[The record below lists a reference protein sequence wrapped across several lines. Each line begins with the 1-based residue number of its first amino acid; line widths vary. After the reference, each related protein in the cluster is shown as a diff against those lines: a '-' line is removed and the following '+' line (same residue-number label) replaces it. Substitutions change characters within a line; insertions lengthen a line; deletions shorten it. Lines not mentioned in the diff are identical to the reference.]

1 LRSVADA
8 IAAHLRDAGARA
20 IFGVPGGGSNLDL
33 IDAAARINLPFV
45 LTATETAG
53 AIAAIAQSE
62 LTGAVGACL
71 TGLGPGA
78 ASVVNG
84 VACAYLDRA
93 PLIVITDAYPP
104 AARAFEHQRLDHR
117 ALLAPVTKWSA
128 TIAVENVDEVMTRAA
143 ACATEHPRGPV
154 HIECDSLQASV
165 ASPQSSVLRAHSLP
179 RPTQDAGPTTD
190 DLRPATDGIAPVGD
204 DDDVRSAER
213 ARAGLVAASR
223 RPLIVIGLGART
235 SQISAAIRSLCASH
249 RIPAM
254 VTYKAKG
261 VVSDRD
267 PWFAGVFTNGALE
280 REIVERADLLITV
293 GLDRV
298 ELLPRPWTFQQPV
311 IAADAAATLRRIVD
325 QLPPSDWDLQALQ
338 RTVASQRARLETRTA
353 ALTADRIVGIAGA
366 AAPTARVTVD
376 AGAHMFASTLL
387 WPIDEPGGMLISNGL
402 STMGFAL
409 PAAVG
414 AALVDRQRPVIA
426 LTGDGGLLMCAGEL
440 LTLVRERLR
449 VIVIVFNDSALS
461 LIDVKQRQRQFAS
474 GGVALGDVAWA
485 SIAESVR
492 MPGYVAATEEEFQRA
507 LAAALPHRGPSL
519 IDARI
524 DPTPYAE
531 TLRIV
536 RG

>member
-1 LRSVADA
+1 MSSVAA
-8 IAAHLRDAGARA
+8 RIVAHLREAGVRA

-33 IDAAARINLPFV
+33 IEAAGHAGLRFV

-62 LTGAVGACL
+62 LANAPGACL

-84 VACAYLDRA
+84 VACAFLDRA
-93 PLIVITDAYPP
+93 PLLAITDAP
-104 AARAFEHQRLDHR
+104 ASSNGAFEHQRLDQR

-128 TIAVENVDEVMTRAA
+128 TIAADDVDDAMSRAI
-143 ACATEHPRGPV
+143 ACAMEPPRGPV
-154 HIECDSLQASV
+154 HIECPSDISALNVARPFQGRGSGGSETPAPQRRPGDLKRVAAHLPQASR
-165 ASPQSSVLRAHSLP
+165 PVLLA
-179 RPTQDAGPTTD
+179 
-190 DLRPATDGIAPVGD
+190 
-204 DDDVRSAER
+204 
-213 ARAGLVAASR
+213 
-223 RPLIVIGLGART
+223 GLGART
-235 SQISAAIRSLCASH
+235 AETSAAIRSFCASH
-249 RIPAM
+249 HVPAM

-267 PWFAGVFTNGALE
+267 VWFAGVFTNGALE
-280 REIVERADLLITV
+280 RGIIDRADLLIVV

-298 ELLPRPWTFQQPV
+298 ELLPRPWTFPQPV
-311 IAADAAATLRRIVD
+311 VDVADGDSLRELAGR
-325 QLPPSDWDLQALQ
+325 LTRSDWDPEALQ
-338 RTVASQRARLETRTA
+338 RAIEAQRHRLQPRSEQ
-353 ALTADRIVGIAGA
+353 LTANRVVRIASD
-366 AAPTARVTVD
+366 AAPGARVTVD
-376 AGAHMFASTLL
+376 AGAHMFPATVL
-387 WPIDEPGGMLISNGL
+387 WPVTEPNGMLISNGL

-414 AALVDRQRPVIA
+414 AALVDRERTVIA

-449 VIVIVFNDSALS
+449 VIVIVFNDNALS

-474 GGVALGDVAWA
+474 AGVSLGDVAWA
-485 SIAESVR
+485 SIAESFR
-492 MPGYVAATEEEFQRA
+492 MSGYVATTDEEFERAIASA
-507 LAAALPHRGPSL
+507 LAHRGPSL

-524 DPTPYAE
+524 DPAAYADM
-531 TLRIV
+531 LRAI